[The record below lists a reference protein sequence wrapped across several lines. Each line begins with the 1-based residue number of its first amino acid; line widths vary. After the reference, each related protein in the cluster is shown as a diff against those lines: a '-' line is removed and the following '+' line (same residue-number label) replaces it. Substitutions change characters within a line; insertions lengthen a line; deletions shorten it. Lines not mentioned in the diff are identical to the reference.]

1 MKHILVV
8 EDEAHLAIGIKY
20 NLEAE
25 GYDVSTIGDGASAL
39 KIVEED
45 PRGVDLVIL
54 DLMLPGMS
62 GYAVCEAL
70 REKGNHLPILMLSA
84 RTLVEDRIR
93 GYDVG
98 ADQYLQKPFDLE
110 ELISMVR
117 NLLSRHARMPPFT
130 AGKDLGPEYAFA
142 NGRVK
147 VNFDTFEVSVA
158 GKSLRLTSTEIKLL
172 RYFIDN
178 EGKVVSRS
186 QLLED
191 VWGLSHTPTTRTVD
205 NFIVNLRKYFEL
217 NPAAPRHFLSVRGAG
232 YRFLANGAEG
242 EAASEPSSDPEE

>member
-25 GYDVSTIGDGASAL
+25 GYDVSTVGDGQAAL
-39 KIVEED
+39 RCFDED
-45 PRGVDLVIL
+45 SSSIDLVIL

-62 GYAVCEAL
+62 GYAVCETL
-70 REKGNHLPILMLSA
+70 REKGNSIPILMLSA

-110 ELISMVR
+110 ELLSMVR
-117 NLLSRHARMPPFT
+117 NLLNRRSRSAVWHTGDAVS
-130 AGKDLGPEYAFA
+130 PEYEFSA
-142 NGRVK
+142 GRVK
-147 VNFDTFEVSVA
+147 VNFETFDVTVGDEP
-158 GKSLRLTSTEIKLL
+158 LRLTSTEIKLL
-172 RYFIDN
+172 RYFVEN
-178 EGKVVSRS
+178 EGKVVTRS

-191 VWGLSHTPTTRTVD
+191 VWEMSHSPTTRTVD
-205 NFIVNLRKYFEL
+205 NFIVNLRKYFEI
-217 NPAAPRHFLSVRGAG
+217 NPARPRHFLSVRGAG
-232 YRFLANGAEG
+232 YRFVSEEKQLEAQEPPPAET
-242 EAASEPSSDPEE
+242 A